1 MNISLGN
8 TIIAGVIIFLHFC
21 DLKAGYTRIRTF
33 FRAQQKDEIAL
44 HKNCL
49 TISRTG
55 MFNLFF
61 FTKAKLKFKD
71 ILESFSLFKQ
81 IKN

>member
-8 TIIAGVIIFLHFC
+8 TIIAGVIFLHFY

-55 MFNLFF
+55 MFNLVFF